1 MSDDSRMAHFPQ
13 PQRNVRAPRVRV
25 PEAEPVVFMAE
36 NSRIPAMLQNLSTT
50 GGSAKLAR
58 RFSPG
63 ELAEL
68 QMQTASGPVHALV
81 EILDTAPAPGA
92 GQPFRFV
99 ALGDED
105 HERLWKAVAKLQ
117 RRGYSESA
125 FGARF

>member
-1 MSDDSRMAHFPQ
+1 MIRGMAHFPQ

-36 NSRIPAMLQNLSTT
+36 NSRIPALLQNLSTT
-50 GGSAKLAR
+50 GGSARLSR
-58 RFSPG
+58 QFSPG
-63 ELAEL
+63 ALAEL
-68 QMQTASGPVHALV
+68 QMHTPSGPIHALV
-81 EILDTAPAPGA
+81 EILDTATAPGA

-105 HERLWKAVAKLQ
+105 QERLWKAVAKLQ

>member
-1 MSDDSRMAHFPQ
+1 MISGMAHFPQ

-36 NSRIPAMLQNLSTT
+36 NNRVPGLLQNLSTT
-50 GGSAKLAR
+50 GGSARVSRSFA
-58 RFSPG
+58 PG
-63 ELAEL
+63 ALAEL
-68 QMQTASGPVHALV
+68 QMQTTSGPVHALV
-81 EILDTAPAPGA
+81 EILESATAPGA